1 MHLVQKNI
9 SSRATSLRLVFKS
22 SKKIENS
29 YTSGKQTTS
38 MKPGSNQKY
47 PLFNVKDES
56 SIIQNIC
63 GHSLANCKESR
74 LETIESYKD
83 KLKPTANRNWV
94 LLQDENESFN
104 CIRGFKNSFKHHL
117 LSRTGA
123 IKEVEKHIEYLE
135 VNKKKVDTLEAEKL
149 IKHQNEWLRASLKAA
164 HISNQYLKKKNSST
178 KIFKD
183 VEEELEHVAK
193 TISKSLTILTN
204 SSKELTNDDL
214 KIVILALGFWCPIHN
229 QSIFSMN
236 VKNEM
241 KMKIDNLLLSLEDT
255 SFERILHLKLHSG
268 KDSPEF
274 LKYVTDRLDFAQIW
288 TFALTGADKND
299 SNIKPSSFPVVYMI
313 RATNSKLG
321 KDMMKQYY
329 SL

>member
-9 SSRATSLRLVFKS
+9 SSRAAALCLLSKS
-22 SKKIENS
+22 KKKIENT
-29 YTSGKQTTS
+29 YTSGKQTIIT
-38 MKPGSNQKY
+38 KPGSNQKY

-94 LLQDENESFN
+94 LLHDENESFN

-117 LSRTGA
+117 LSRTGV

-135 VNKKKVDTLEAEKL
+135 MNKEKVDALEAEKL
-149 IKHQNEWLRASLKAA
+149 IKHKNEWLRASLKAA
-164 HISNQYLKKKNSST
+164 HITNQYLKRENSST
-178 KIFKD
+178 EIFKD
-183 VEEELEHVAK
+183 VKEELEHVAK
-193 TISKSLTILTN
+193 TISESLAILTN
-204 SSKELTNDDL
+204 RNKELTNDDL
-214 KIVILALGFWCPIHN
+214 KIVILALGFWCPIHD
-229 QSIFSMN
+229 QSIFSMT

-255 SFERILHLKLHSG
+255 SFERILHLKLHLG
-268 KDSPEF
+268 KDSPVF
-274 LKYVTDRLDFAQIW
+274 LKHVSDRLDFAQIW
-288 TFALTGADKND
+288 TFALTGTDKID
-299 SNIKPSSFPVVYMI
+299 RNIKHSSLPMVYMI
-313 RATNSKLG
+313 RATNSKMG
-321 KDMMKQYY
+321 KDMIKQYY